1 MANMEKRMAQDTE
14 IVQSH
19 HPEPVKTLWMLVCHT
34 QGNDTY
40 QLVPFY
46 AFSEED
52 AEQQVQHWL
61 SKQSCSTARISLRS
75 FPDGFVICRQRLRG
89 TMV

>member
-1 MANMEKRMAQDTE
+1 MAQNTE

-19 HPEPVKTLWMLVCHT
+19 HPEQVKTLWMLVCHA
-34 QGNDTY
+34 QEHDTH

-46 AFSEED
+46 AVSEED
-52 AEQQVQHWL
+52 AEQQVQQWL
-61 SKQSCSTARISLRS
+61 SRQSCSMVRISLRS

-89 TMV
+89 TTV